1 LGDRADEKK
10 YYKDDTSWDYAEDIL
25 RSVLKEIDAPYFEAP
40 GEAAFYGPKIDVQ
53 MKKVNGTEET
63 AFTIQYDFVMP
74 KRFALEYTNEKGE
87 KAEPIV
93 IHRASIGALERTMAF
108 LIEKHKG
115 ALPLWLSPVQVA
127 LIPIAERHVA
137 AAKKTAEELKKHGI
151 RVEVDDKNEPMGAKI
166 RFHTLQ
172 KVPFM
177 GIIGDKEMEN
187 KQISVRSRKGED
199 LKSQSLENFLSFLK
213 DQLEHL
219 R

>member
-1 LGDRADEKK
+1 MKAIGNNII
-10 YYKDDTSWDYAEDIL
+10 IL
-25 RSVLKEIDAPYFEAP
+25 P
-40 GEAAFYGPKIDVQ
+40 
-53 MKKVNGTEET
+53 KKVVTDKT
-63 AFTIQYDFVMP
+63 
-74 KRFALEYTNEKGE
+74 KGGL
-87 KAEPIV
+87 I
-93 IHRASIGALERTMAF
+93 
-108 LIEKHKG
+108 LIEKDKG

-166 RFHTLQ
+166 WFHTLQ